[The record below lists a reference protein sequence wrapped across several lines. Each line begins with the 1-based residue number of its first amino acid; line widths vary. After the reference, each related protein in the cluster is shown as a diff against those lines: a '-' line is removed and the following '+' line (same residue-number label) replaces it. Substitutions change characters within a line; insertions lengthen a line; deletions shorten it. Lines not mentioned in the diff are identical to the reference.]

1 MAVWLQ
7 GQPVGMAAWLQE
19 DTAGT
24 SLEVVA
30 LPEMA
35 VPAVLGQVRSAL
47 LAELA
52 AEVAQEV
59 APCRTLAPARE
70 STSRKLPTS
79 TSGTAETSM

>member
-19 DTAGT
+19 ETAGT

-30 LPEMA
+30 LQEMV

-47 LAELA
+47 LVALVAEA
-52 AEVAQEV
+52 AQEV
-59 APCRTLAPARE
+59 APCRMLALARE
-70 STSRKLPTS
+70 STSRRQPISLS
-79 TSGTAETSM
+79 